1 MTEHVSVHH
10 EWETCPWPLF
20 LCIGLLFAIPFPFSL
35 YFVYASP
42 LAAVISLGIGVPVL
56 VISLVGWVKETVS
69 THTHEHEHMH
79 LGEVTGL
86 GLDAMEYFIV
96 AEALIFV
103 AFFVS
108 YWVTRLSAT
117 SWPPAGTPHISM
129 ATPIVMTLI
138 LVTSSITMHVSELQ
152 LKKNNLQGMIGWLVV
167 TIILGTVFVGFS
179 ITEWAHLFGEG
190 FNFTTNIY
198 SSSFFSITGF
208 HMSHV
213 LVGLGMF
220 IAVLL
225 PALGG
230 KTNKTFIKSAGV
242 YWHFVDIVW
251 FFVLSQV
258 YFW

>member
-1 MTEHVSVHH
+1 
-10 EWETCPWPLF
+10 LF

-56 VISLVGWVKETVS
+56 VISIAGWVKETVS

-129 ATPIVMTLI
+129 AAPMVMTLI
-138 LVTSSITMHVSELQ
+138 LVTSSITMHVAELQ
-152 LKKNNLQGMIGWLVV
+152 LKKNRLQGMIGWLVV
-167 TIILGTVFVGFS
+167 TMILGTVFVGFS
-179 ITEWAHLFGEG
+179 INEWAHLFGEG

-220 IAVLL
+220 IAILL